1 MAVFNNILAG
11 ASGATGAAGFK
22 IERSLRFNSADSAY
36 LNRTPSSAGNRKT
49 FTYSVWV
56 KRNNLGTRTAL
67 FGVGTAQNDSSY
79 FAIEIESAG
88 DLRVAGWNTLYAQT
102 NDLFRDPSSWYHLV
116 IAVDTTQASAAD
128 QIKIYKN
135 GSLVTKA
142 TENAITQNT
151 DLPVNSASAHN
162 IGYQPQANQYGDKM
176 FANIEFIDGQAL
188 APTDF
193 GEYDDNNVWQPI
205 EYAGTYGTNGFHL
218 PFSDNSTAAAL
229 GTDTSGAQPR
239 RLPH

>member
-1 MAVFNNILAG
+1 MIPGQSQQFFEAA
-11 ASGATGAAGFK
+11 AAQSGGAAGYQ
-22 IERSLRFNSADSAY
+22 IERSLRFNSGDSAY
-36 LNRTPSSAGNRKT
+36 LNRTPSSAGNRRT

-88 DLRVAGWNTLYAQT
+88 DLRVAGWNTLYAKT
-102 NDLFRDPSSWYHLV
+102 DALFRDPAAWYHLV
-116 IAVDTTQASAAD
+116 VAVDTTQSAASD

-135 GSLVTKA
+135 GTLVTKA

-151 DLPVNSASAHN
+151 ELPINSTSAHN

-176 FANIEFIDGQAL
+176 FANIEFVDGQAL

-193 GEYDDNNVWQPI
+193 GEYDDNNVWQPK
-205 EYAGTYGTNGFHL
+205 EYVN
-218 PFSDNSTAAAL
+218 P
-229 GTDTSGAQPR
+229 
-239 RLPH
+239 